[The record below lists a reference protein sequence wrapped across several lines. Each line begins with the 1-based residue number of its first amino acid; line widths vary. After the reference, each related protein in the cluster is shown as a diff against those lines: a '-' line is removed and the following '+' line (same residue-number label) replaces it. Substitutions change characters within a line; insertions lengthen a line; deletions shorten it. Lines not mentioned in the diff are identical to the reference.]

1 MSSSTQNGIEPKNK
15 ATDSSTHPL
24 RDKMKCLSIITR
36 LAFVAAVAGTATAQ
50 AQDIKL
56 GFNA

>member
-1 MSSSTQNGIEPKNK
+1 MLI
-15 ATDSSTHPL
+15 H
-24 RDKMKCLSIITR
+24 ITR